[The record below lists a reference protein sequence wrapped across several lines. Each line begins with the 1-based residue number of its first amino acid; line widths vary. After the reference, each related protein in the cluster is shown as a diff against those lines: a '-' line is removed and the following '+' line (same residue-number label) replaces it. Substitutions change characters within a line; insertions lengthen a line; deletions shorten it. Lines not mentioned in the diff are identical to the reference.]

1 MKTLSKAF
9 MHMPVKHTQ
18 TNKRAYTVRSHIC
31 RKRRWMGVPGWQTG
45 DPCHPWC
52 PPSLC
57 PPLVPFQLITVSWF
71 IQTIHQSG
79 SDYSSPQNMNNKAPQ
94 AMSQHVGH
102 YHTLNVLLFI
112 AERRKKKKLVCL
124 YVREGLSAK
133 TTLIS
138 LEEVYFLSLAP
149 AHIHSDILHSKG
161 LMDNSHWNNWL
172 FVHWSGWVNNGWLHQ
187 GLLHPER
194 LTDSSL

>member
-1 MKTLSKAF
+1 MKALSKAF
-9 MHMPVKHTQ
+9 MRVPVKHTQ
-18 TNKRAYTVRSHIC
+18 TNERAYTVHSHIH
-31 RKRRWMGVPGWQTG
+31 RKRRWMGIPGWQTG
-45 DPCHPWC
+45 DPCHLWC

-57 PPLVPFQLITVSWF
+57 PPPVPFQLITVSWF

-102 YHTLNVLLFI
+102 YHTLNVPLFI
-112 AERRKKKKLVCL
+112 AERRKKTSVFVCAW
-124 YVREGLSAK
+124 VGFGQNHPHFTGRG
-133 TTLIS
+133 
-138 LEEVYFLSLAP
+138 FLSIAP
-149 AHIHSDILHSKG
+149 ARIHSDILHSKG

>member
-1 MKTLSKAF
+1 
-9 MHMPVKHTQ
+9 
-18 TNKRAYTVRSHIC
+18 
-31 RKRRWMGVPGWQTG
+31 MGVPGWQTG

-52 PPSLC
+52 PP
-57 PPLVPFQLITVSWF
+57 ITVPTPSP
-71 IQTIHQSG
+71 IPTNHNLMIYSSHSSVR

-112 AERRKKKKLVCL
+112 AERRKTTSVFVCAW
-124 YVREGLSAK
+124 GGFGQNP
-133 TTLIS
+133 LIS

-149 AHIHSDILHSKG
+149 AHIHSDILHSKR

>member
-1 MKTLSKAF
+1 MEVDGCTWVTDRWPLP
-9 MHMPVKHTQ
+9 PV
-18 TNKRAYTVRSHIC
+18 V
-31 RKRRWMGVPGWQTG
+31 
-45 DPCHPWC
+45 

-57 PPLVPFQLITVSWF
+57 PPPVLFQLITISWF
-71 IQTIHQSG
+71 IQTIHQSDLIIHRPKIWIIKHLKPCL
-79 SDYSSPQNMNNKAPQ
+79 S
-94 AMSQHVGH
+94 MSAI
-102 YHTLNVLLFI
+102 TIRSMCCCLLLK
-112 AERRKKKKLVCL
+112 EGKQRVCL
-124 YVREGLSAK
+124 CVHEGVSAK
-133 TTLIS
+133 HLLIS

-149 AHIHSDILHSKG
+149 AHIHSDILHSKR